1 MIKNSLILSVIFLL
15 LAPAVNAQNEK
26 LQTVFIYNFTKH
38 IEWPPEY
45 SSGDFVIGV
54 LGNSPIIEEIE
65 KLAKSRKIGNQKIV
79 VNKYRTIDDI
89 GQCNIIFIPKS
100 KSGEIGSVL
109 SKIKNNSTLVITE
122 KDGMAVAGAAINFVI
137 KDGKQKF
144 ELKKS
149 NATKY
154 GLKVSSDL
162 ERLGIVVK

>member
-100 KSGEIGSVL
+100 KSGEIG
-109 SKIKNNSTLVITE
+109 
-122 KDGMAVAGAAINFVI
+122 
-137 KDGKQKF
+137 
-144 ELKKS
+144 
-149 NATKY
+149 
-154 GLKVSSDL
+154 
-162 ERLGIVVK
+162 